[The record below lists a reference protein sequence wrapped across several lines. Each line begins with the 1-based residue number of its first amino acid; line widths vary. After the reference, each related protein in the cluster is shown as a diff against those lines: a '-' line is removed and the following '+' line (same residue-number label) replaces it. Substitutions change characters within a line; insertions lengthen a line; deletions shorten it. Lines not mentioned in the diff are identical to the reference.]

1 MSRQCE
7 RPDCAARASV
17 AYGFDAARRTA
28 WFADLSAVTGDA
40 ATAGALCAGHARA
53 MVLPRGWWLDDRRHT
68 DSSTLFAPAAPA
80 EGPAPTREGARADRQ
95 SRQKRRAR
103 AASTWAN
110 VPLPLEAEVSE
121 SMTIDMGSDPLP
133 SPGVADT
140 AVRAVAPEG
149 VEDAPGVEPSDAV
162 EAVGGPEKAGDEP
175 AETERVVVPWRPQFD
190 QSDDLGGVLAAR
202 SPLLAR
208 AFGGLRRSAPQAP
221 RDE

>member
-40 ATAGALCAGHARA
+40 ATAGALCGGHARA

-68 DSSTLFAPAAPA
+68 DSSTLFPPAPAQR
-80 EGPAPTREGARADRQ
+80 PAPTREGVQADRQ
-95 SRQKRRAR
+95 SRTKRRAR

-121 SMTIDMGSDPLP
+121 STTIDMGSDPLP
-133 SPGVADT
+133 STGIADM
-140 AVRAVAPEG
+140 AARAVAPEG
-149 VEDAPGVEPSDAV
+149 VADAPGVEPSDAV
-162 EAVGGPEKAGDEP
+162 EAVGEPESEVVDESNE
-175 AETERVVVPWRPQFD
+175 ADRIVVPWRPRFD

-208 AFGGLRRSAPQAP
+208 AFSGLRRSAPNAP